1 MNHYQCIII
10 DDEQDAIELL
20 SNRIEELFENIE
32 IVATVSNWKSALHT
46 LRSKPA
52 DIVFLDIS
60 MPEKSGFDLLK
71 LLPDLKTEIIF
82 VTAHDNFALNAFAVS
97 ATGYVLKPIDDT
109 ELSAA
114 INTALRR
121 IDDKR
126 AARQGATN
134 NYAATMNV
142 SPKIRIPNNSNF
154 DYVNIQD
161 IIYLESVN
169 KCTMIVTDKGKY
181 TSATNLG
188 SYKYLTDEF
197 SFFQV
202 HRSFIV
208 NINYVMR
215 YESSGLLIMK
225 DKTEIPISR
234 NLKQDFLQ
242 LLGGK

>member
-1 MNHYQCIII
+1 MNSYQCIII

-20 SNRIEELFENIE
+20 VNRIDELYANIE
-32 IVATVSNWKSALHT
+32 IVATPSNWKVALHT
-46 LRSKPA
+46 LRSQAA

-60 MPEKSGFDLLK
+60 MPEKSGFDILK
-71 LLPDLKTEIIF
+71 LMPDLKTEIIF
-82 VTAHDNFALNAFAVS
+82 ITAHDNFALSAFAVS
-97 ATGYVLKPIDDT
+97 ATGYVLKPIDDS

-121 IDDKR
+121 IDNRR
-126 AARQGATN
+126 AARNAT
-134 NYAATMNV
+134 AIKAPMSVNV
-142 SPKIRIPNNSNF
+142 APKIRIPNNGNF

-169 KCTMIVTDKGKY
+169 KCTVIVTEKGKY
-181 TSATNLG
+181 TSTTNLG
-188 SYKYLTDEF
+188 NYKYLTGEF

-208 NINYVMR
+208 NINCVSR
-215 YESSGLLIMK
+215 YETSGLLIMT

-234 NLKQDFLQ
+234 NIKQDFLQ
-242 LLGGK
+242 LFERK

>member
-1 MNHYQCIII
+1 MYPYQCIII

-32 IVATVSNWKSALHT
+32 IIAAIGNWKEALHI

-71 LLPDLKTEIIF
+71 LLPDMKAEIIF
-82 VTAHDNFALNAFAVS
+82 VTAHDNFALRAFSVS

-109 ELSAA
+109 ELCVA
-114 INTALRR
+114 INTAL
-121 IDDKR
+121 KR
-126 AARQGATN
+126 VDNKRVANTTSVVSAPALN
-134 NYAATMNV
+134 A
-142 SPKIRIPNNSNF
+142 SPKIRIPNNNNF

-161 IIYLESVN
+161 IIYLESMN
-169 KCTMIVTDKGKY
+169 KCTVIVTEKCKY

-188 SYKYLTDEF
+188 NYKYLTEEF

-208 NINYVMR
+208 NINYVTR

-225 DKTEIPISR
+225 DKTEIPLSR
-234 NLKQDFLQ
+234 NVKQDFLQ
-242 LLGGK
+242 LLGRH

>member
-126 AARQGATN
+126 AARQAATN
-134 NYAATMNV
+134 TAATMNV